1 MWVGITIFIL
11 MGLFPLVRQYEGRY
25 GGYSQGVSYEFLL
38 FTDPS
43 DLALTHL
50 TIQWIIVSALTIGAI
65 YSIKGSKEKV
75 NVGPEKDTL

>member
-1 MWVGITIFIL
+1 MWIGMTIFIL
-11 MGLFPLVRQYEGRY
+11 MGLFPPQRDYWGKLCYD
-25 GGYSQGVSYEFLL
+25 FLL

-65 YSIKGSKEKV
+65 YSIKESKEKI
-75 NVGPEKDTL
+75 NVGSEKDTL